1 MSVRA
6 VGVTLAV
13 VVLLP
18 VVFLAVRSAFAP
30 GPPPLGLRDGK
41 LAPCP
46 STPNCVSSQAP
57 GTRAFVEPIPFEGA
71 PGAALERAR
80 RALEALP
87 RTRVVA
93 EGPGYLRAE
102 STTLLFRFVD
112 DVEVALDAPGRLLHV
127 RSASRTGTTDFGTNR
142 RRVEAFRALFARG

>member
-6 VGVTLAV
+6 AGIAFAV

-30 GPPPLGLRDGK
+30 GPPALGLRDGK

-57 GTRAFVEPIPFEGA
+57 GTSRSVAPIPFEGA
-71 PGAALERAR
+71 PEAALARAR

-102 STTLLFRFVD
+102 STTLVFRFVD
-112 DVEVALDAPGRLLHV
+112 DVEVAVDGPSRLLHV

-142 RRVEAFRALFARG
+142 RRVEALRALFSSG